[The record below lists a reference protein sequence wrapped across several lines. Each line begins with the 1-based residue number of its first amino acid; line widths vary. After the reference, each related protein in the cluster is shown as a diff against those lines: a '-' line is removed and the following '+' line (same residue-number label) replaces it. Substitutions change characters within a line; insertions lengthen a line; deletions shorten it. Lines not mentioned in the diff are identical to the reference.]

1 MSMRCSQPV
10 ATEHWTKPD
19 LSQTRATGPWED
31 QERTC
36 ATCPI
41 WNVHPVHKR
50 VGWCPSSR
58 CQAAPLCPLIPRG
71 PWKHCPSC
79 LLFHLVFSPSFF
91 HDYHLD
97 NFYRLL
103 LLAGML
109 LLLLSCIFPQ
119 RNPHSPRTRILWRRA
134 HALCGSRPRHP
145 RAPKGVWFTFPP
157 RNEALL
163 CCQVGSWDSLFK
175 AQIDWDP
182 RRPARGWFRW
192 LQRTTFPGLPPQS
205 RAGPSAVSLPVP
217 SCPEGLGSWVWGV
230 YVNNLEDCFL
240 LFKHC

>member
-19 LSQTRATGPWED
+19 LSQTHATGHWED

-36 ATCPI
+36 KTFPI
-41 WNVHPVHKR
+41 WNVHPVHKL
-50 VGWCPSSR
+50 VGWCPSS
-58 CQAAPLCPLIPRG
+58 LCKATPICSLILRG
-71 PWKHCPSC
+71 PWKDCPNC

-119 RNPHSPRTRILWRRA
+119 RNPHSSRTRIAWRRA
-134 HALCGSRPRHP
+134 NALCGSRPCHP
-145 RAPKGVWFTFPP
+145 RAPKGEVSGSHSHPGMRLFCAARW
-157 RNEALL
+157 AL
-163 CCQVGSWDSLFK
+163 GIHFS
-175 AQIDWDP
+175 
-182 RRPARGWFRW
+182 
-192 LQRTTFPGLPPQS
+192 
-205 RAGPSAVSLPVP
+205 
-217 SCPEGLGSWVWGV
+217 
-230 YVNNLEDCFL
+230 
-240 LFKHC
+240 KHK